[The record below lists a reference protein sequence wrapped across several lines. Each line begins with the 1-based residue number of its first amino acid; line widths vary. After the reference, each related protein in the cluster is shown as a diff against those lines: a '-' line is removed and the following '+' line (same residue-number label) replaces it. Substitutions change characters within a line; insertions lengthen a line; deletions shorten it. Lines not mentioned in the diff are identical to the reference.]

1 MYTYNYIYTD
11 AYLGY
16 LTNQIYLTNLTYIQ
30 KIYIYYTIWL
40 FNIAMERST
49 ILQLG
54 KPSISMGH
62 LYHGYVSH
70 NQRLH
75 ISYKSGISPSE
86 LRRCSGVAWWLIR
99 VHLGFLAPRGVHLE
113 EDPVPG
119 TEKPAV
125 ERGKG
130 RSVDQ
135 GTSGYSRALY
145 HFYQLYI
152 MFQYKYIYIYMQKQI
167 RSKFGTSIYSMFYHV
182 IQL

>member
-1 MYTYNYIYTD
+1 
-11 AYLGY
+11 
-16 LTNQIYLTNLTYIQ
+16 
-30 KIYIYYTIWL
+30 
-40 FNIAMERST
+40 
-49 ILQLG
+49 
-54 KPSISMGH
+54 MGH

-130 RSVDQ
+130 DRWIRELR
-135 GTSGYSRALY
+135 GILG
-145 HFYQLYI
+145 LYI
-152 MFQYKYIYIYMQKQI
+152 TFISYI
-167 RSKFGTSIYSMFYHV
+167 
-182 IQL
+182 